1 MCERDRNLKPVMSKR
16 LFATMITTLILFSL
30 NVMPA
35 NANGYNLPQG
45 KYNCN
50 TGVLDNSLATGF
62 LDIFADQVI
71 DNTCGAGHVNIPLGV
86 VQIAAYAFFNNTLL
100 TSVTIP
106 DSVEIIAI
114 GAFDGNSALT
124 SVTIGNSVTN
134 IRPDAFAYNTAL
146 ISVTIPN
153 SVTSIG
159 SGAFQGNTALTSVTI
174 GNSVIS
180 IGHSAFSGNS
190 ALTSVTIPD
199 SVTSIS
205 DYAFDGNTA
214 LTSVT
219 IGNSV
224 TSIGQNAFSLNSA
237 LTYVRIGNSVTSIG
251 PSAFTL
257 TALPSVTIPASVT
270 SIGNS
275 AFESNTA
282 LTSVTFLGITPPTVG
297 GYAFTDGCDCAS
309 ANVPYNAT
317 GFGAEG
323 STWNNLIVRYGSA
336 PANDSGSNSATIM
349 STAAKTPDAI
359 FNLKNKKYLSKNAM
373 KTKLSKNKSFKR
385 NPKDLYKYSI
395 FKASKKTCIMRGNY
409 VMGLKKTGSCD
420 LNVTRTTA
428 KGAKY
433 KYWVKI
439 NYSK

>member
-1 MCERDRNLKPVMSKR
+1 MSKR

-114 GAFDGNSALT
+114 GAFEGNSALT

-159 SGAFQGNTALTSVTI
+159 AGAFQGNTALTSVTI

-205 DYAFDGNTA
+205 DYAFDGNSA

-224 TSIGQNAFSLNSA
+224 TSIGQNAF
-237 LTYVRIGNSVTSIG
+237 
-251 PSAFTL
+251 TL
-257 TALPSVTIPASVT
+257 TDLD
-270 SIGNS
+270 
-275 AFESNTA
+275 
-282 LTSVTFLGITPPTVG
+282 SVTFLGNAPASTDDNAFPVMAPPLI
-297 GYAFTDGCDCAS
+297 
-309 ANVPYNAT
+309 ANVAYNAT
-317 GFGAEG
+317 GFPANG
-323 STWNNLIVRYGSA
+323 SIWKRLSVVYGNA
-336 PANDSGSNSATIM
+336 PASDSGSTTASAPITTPTVI
-349 STAAKTPDAI
+349 KTTDAI

-385 NPKDLYKYSI
+385 NPKDLFKYSI
-395 FKASKKTCIMRGNY
+395 FKTSKKTCIMRGHY
-409 VMGLKKTGSCD
+409 VMALKKTGSCD
-420 LNVTRTTA
+420 LYATRTTP

-439 NYSK
+439 NYIK